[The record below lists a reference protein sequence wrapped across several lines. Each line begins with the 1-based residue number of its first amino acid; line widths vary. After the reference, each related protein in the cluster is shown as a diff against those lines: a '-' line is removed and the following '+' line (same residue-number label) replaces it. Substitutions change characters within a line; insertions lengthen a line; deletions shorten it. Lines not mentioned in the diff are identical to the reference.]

1 MNSFWNGYI
10 IFIVLLNIFGALWL
24 LSWSRKTKIP
34 NVQDNESLG
43 HDFDGIQELNT
54 PLPRWWLWL
63 FYLTIVFAFIY
74 LALFPGLGNFKGY
87 LGWSSQSQWQAE
99 VDKHESQ
106 YGPLFESLAAQPL
119 EELAKDEK
127 ALKIGQR
134 LFANNCAGC
143 HGSDGRGSVGFP
155 NLADNAWLYGGAAD
169 TIKMSIMNGR
179 NGNMPPM
186 GAALGGEEG
195 VKAVAT
201 YVLSLSGRKVDS
213 ALASQG
219 ESKFKMICGA
229 CHGMEGTGNTMLGA
243 PNLTDSDWLYGG
255 SLNTIIETINNGR
268 SGVMPA
274 HKDLLG
280 EEKVHIIAAY
290 VYSLSQQ

>member
-87 LGWSSQSQWQAE
+87 LGWTSHGQWQEE

-106 YGPLFESLAAQPL
+106 YGPLFASLASQPL
-119 EELAKDEK
+119 ETLAKDPK

-155 NLADNAWLYGGAAD
+155 NLADNSWLYGGAAE
-169 TIKMSIMNGR
+169 TIKLSIMNGR

-186 GAALGGEEG
+186 GAAIGGGENVE
-195 VKAVAT
+195 AVAS

-213 ALASQG
+213 TLASQG
-219 ESKFKMICGA
+219 EAKFKMICAA
-229 CHGMEGTGNTMLGA
+229 CHGVDGKGNPLLGA
-243 PNLTDSDWLYGG
+243 PNLTDSYWLYGG
-255 SLNTIIETINNGR
+255 SLNTVMETINNGR

-290 VYSLSQQ
+290 VYSLSHQ